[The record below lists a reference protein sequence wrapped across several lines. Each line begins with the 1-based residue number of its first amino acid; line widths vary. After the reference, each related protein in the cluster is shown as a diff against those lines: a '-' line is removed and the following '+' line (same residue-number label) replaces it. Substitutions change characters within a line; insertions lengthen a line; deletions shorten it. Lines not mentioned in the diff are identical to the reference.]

1 MRDMSLPGNK
11 DDALAAE
18 NARLLDHVAAAH
30 VVYPL
35 TIAVLPAE
43 SGNRSHTPV

>member
-1 MRDMSLPGNK
+1 MSLPGDE

-35 TIAVLPAE
+35 TVAVLPAE
-43 SGNRSHTPV
+43 GSNCSHTPI